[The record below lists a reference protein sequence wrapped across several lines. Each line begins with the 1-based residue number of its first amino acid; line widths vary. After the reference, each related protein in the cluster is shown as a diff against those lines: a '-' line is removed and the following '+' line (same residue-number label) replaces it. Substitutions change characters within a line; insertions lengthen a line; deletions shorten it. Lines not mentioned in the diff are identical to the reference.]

1 MGKAIAE
8 GKKLKKSEDKLEKIK
23 KIKKGANLIKK
34 ETKKEEIIQKLDNG
48 DVVMV
53 KKKKTRP
60 SSKKRRFLKLLKENP
75 QRDVAPKDLKALQIE
90 NVKKVLCNSVL
101 SRGQRKRLKKK
112 EKFINA
118 KVIEEKTKVFEDM
131 KKKEQ

>member
-1 MGKAIAE
+1 M
-8 GKKLKKSEDKLEKIK
+8 
-23 KIKKGANLIKK
+23 
-34 ETKKEEIIQKLDNG
+34 
-48 DVVMV
+48 
-53 KKKKTRP
+53 
-60 SSKKRRFLKLLKENP
+60 
-75 QRDVAPKDLKALQIE
+75 APKDLKALQIE
-90 NVKKVLCNSVL
+90 NVKKVLGNSLL